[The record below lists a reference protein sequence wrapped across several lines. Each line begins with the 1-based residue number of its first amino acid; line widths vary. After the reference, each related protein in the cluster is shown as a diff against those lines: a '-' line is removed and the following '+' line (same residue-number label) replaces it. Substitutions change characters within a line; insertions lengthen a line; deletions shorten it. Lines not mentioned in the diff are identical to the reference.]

1 MRLMKTLLLFTF
13 LLPTFLGGIP
23 SQAVSPSIPKA
34 QRPTP
39 SKPLQP
45 PLPLGETWMGIY
57 LGSTKIGWGVLKVEP
72 EGKGFRL
79 SHEVRLRIALLGQ
92 EVEQQIAIT
101 ERTKPDLS
109 PLSLQFKMTS
119 AGHTTSV
126 TARFLPR
133 KVLCTVA
140 SGGQKSY
147 KEVPIPPGIQL
158 SLDPQIGL
166 GIKPVLNR
174 RYIFHYFNPATLTID
189 KADLV
194 PLRQEEIV
202 LQGIR
207 YNALVVKATT
217 PMGETTH
224 WQDLQGN
231 LLRMEAL
238 LGLTLVREPKDL
250 AQTLPETKYAPPADL
265 AEISALKT
273 EVHLPDP
280 RKVERLK
287 VLLSGEGPSEIP
299 RDNRQNFQR
308 TAEGKLEVTINAS
321 PESPSGS
328 LSLSEV
334 RKRYPEWVKE
344 GPYLPS
350 SSPEVRKIVRQVLGT
365 EKDAFWASQ
374 KLRDWVH
381 SNMKVDASIGVI
393 RGALDILAD
402 RRGVCRDFAV
412 LYTTLARS
420 AGIPTRICAGLI
432 YVNRGFY
439 YHAWAESFVGRWI
452 AVDPTLPEAFVDAT
466 HLCLAKGGAEAMF
479 AAGQVMGRIKIEVLE
494 YQ

>member
-1 MRLMKTLLLFTF
+1 MKALLLFLS
-13 LLPTFLGGIP
+13 LLPIVLGGTP
-23 SQAVSPSIPKA
+23 SLSAPPRLPKT
-34 QRPTP
+34 QPLTP
-39 SKPLQP
+39 SKALRPS
-45 PLPLGETWMGIY
+45 LPLGETWMGVY
-57 LGSTKIGWGVLKVEP
+57 LGPTKIGWGVLKVEP
-72 EGKGFRL
+72 QGKGFRL
-79 SHEVRLRIALLGQ
+79 SHEVHLRIALLGQ
-92 EVEQQIAIT
+92 EVEQQIAIV
-101 ERTKPDLS
+101 EHTKPDLS

-119 AGHTTSV
+119 AGHTTAV
-126 TARFLPR
+126 TAQFLPR
-133 KVLCTVA
+133 KVRCTVV
-140 SGGQKSY
+140 SGDQKSS
-147 KEVPIPPGIQL
+147 KEVPIPPGVKL

-174 RYIFHYFNPATLTID
+174 RYTFHYFNPATLTID

-207 YNALVVKATT
+207 YNTLVVKATT
-217 PMGETTH
+217 PMGETLH

-273 EVHLPDP
+273 EVNIPDP
-280 RKVERLK
+280 RKIKKLK
-287 VLLSGEGPSEIP
+287 VLLSGESLPEIP
-299 RDNRQNFQR
+299 QDDRQSFRR
-308 TAEGKLEVTINAS
+308 TAEGNLEVTITAS

-328 LSLSEV
+328 LSLLEV

-344 GPYLPS
+344 GPYLPTS
-350 SSPEVRKIVRQVLGT
+350 SVEVQKIVRQVLGA
-365 EKDAFWASQ
+365 EKNAFWASQ

-381 SNMKVDASIGVI
+381 SNMKVDASIGI
-393 RGALDILAD
+393 LRGALDILAD

-420 AGIPTRICAGLI
+420 AGIPTRICAGLV
-432 YVNRGFY
+432 YVNGGFY

-452 AVDPTLPEAFVDAT
+452 PVDPTLPSAFVDAT
-466 HLCLAKGGAEAMF
+466 HLSLAKGEASAMF
-479 AAGQVMGRIKIEVLE
+479 SAGRAMGRIKIEVLE

>member
-1 MRLMKTLLLFTF
+1 MKTLLFFIF
-13 LLPTFLGGIP
+13 LLPTFLGGTSSLSAPPPIPKVQRPIP
-23 SQAVSPSIPKA
+23 SKA
-34 QRPTP
+34 LR
-39 SKPLQP
+39 P
-45 PLPLGETWMGIY
+45 PLPLGETWMGVY
-57 LGSTKIGWGVLKVEP
+57 LGPAKIGWGVLKVEP

-79 SHEVRLRIALLGQ
+79 SHEVHLRIALLGQ
-92 EVEQQIAIT
+92 EVEQQITII

-126 TARFLPR
+126 NAQFLPR
-133 KVLCTVA
+133 KVQCTIV
-140 SGGQKSY
+140 SGNQKSS
-147 KEVPIPPGIQL
+147 KEVPIPPGVKL

-166 GIKPVLNR
+166 GVKPTLNR
-174 RYIFHYFNPATLTID
+174 RYTFHYFNPATLTID

-217 PMGETTH
+217 PMGETIH

-273 EVHLPDP
+273 EVNILDP

-287 VLLSGEGPSEIP
+287 VLLSGEGLPDLP
-299 RDNRQNFQR
+299 QDNRQRVRR
-308 TAEGKLEVTINAS
+308 TAEGKLEVTITAS

-328 LSLSEV
+328 LSLLEA

-344 GPYLPS
+344 GPYLPTS
-350 SSPEVRKIVRQVLGT
+350 SAEVQKIVRQVLGT
-365 EKDAFWASQ
+365 ERDAFWASQ

-412 LYTTLARS
+412 LYTTLARC
-420 AGIPTRICAGLI
+420 AGIPTRICAGLV
-432 YVNRGFY
+432 YVNGGFY

-452 AVDPTLPEAFVDAT
+452 AVDPTLPDAFVDAT

-479 AAGQVMGRIKIEVLE
+479 SAGQAMGRIKIEVLE